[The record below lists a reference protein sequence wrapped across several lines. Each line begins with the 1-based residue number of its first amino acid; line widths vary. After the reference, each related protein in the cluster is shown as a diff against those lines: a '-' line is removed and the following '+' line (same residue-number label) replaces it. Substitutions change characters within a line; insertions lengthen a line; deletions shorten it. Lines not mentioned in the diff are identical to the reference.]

1 MPQKEHFFFS
11 KRKKIG
17 EISLPLHQIYE
28 HNQKNF
34 NMRKLLSIAIALMTI
49 VSCANKQ
56 HTSDDSGYNS
66 ADSIINAIGDARDF
80 PRLIEVTDSFEKA
93 GDISQVRAIFYSTIA
108 YNLMGKH
115 RTALRRY
122 YQLAKINAKDLDCQA
137 DIESMVYTY
146 KDYMR
151 LLCDMRRYDRALRE
165 ANNADRKLKAAG
177 YDTFTDHHDIA
188 QMMGESQLYLDQ
200 EGQAKKSFEKSLQGM
215 KTRLATYDAPLDLR
229 ECQKTMNA
237 IARAYIHRGHY
248 DEAIPWMKLQDSLFI
263 VADKHPQRDTAFVD
277 EMKAEI
283 NYSKALLEQALGHT
297 DKAEQAFAAYQSTR
311 MAKQLGSIINS
322 NEYLLQTH
330 RYEEAARNYSQLER
344 YLKESG
350 YKADLD
356 NIGRFMIPKYRAN
369 LLAGRRD
376 SALYVATLVADYFD
390 SALVRQKISDA
401 DLLATVYD
409 TEGKERQIAEQR
421 AELSQVRTIAVVII
435 MIIVVAFFHFYI
447 RQRRKAYDKLNESNR
462 QLKLANERA
471 EESSRMKT
479 KFIQQISHE
488 VRTPLNI
495 LSGFT
500 QVLADPNINVRN
512 EELQT
517 ISQKIIENSERITS
531 LVNKMLDLSM
541 VSSGGDIE
549 CHDTMT
555 PADVATQA
563 IDQSGIRQADHLD
576 FQLQVSPEA
585 ETLFFTTCQE
595 SAVKALT
602 LLLDNAI
609 KFTHPT
615 AFRHQQPKSEKARV
629 TLSICATHDQMVF
642 VVEDTGIGIP
652 ADQAENIFTEFV
664 QLDDYIEGTGI
675 GLSIARL
682 LARHLNGDITLDTT
696 YTAGARFV
704 MVLQNHLI
712 DSGIA

>member
-34 NMRKLLSIAIALMTI
+34 NMRKLLSIALALMTI
-49 VSCANKQ
+49 VSCTNKQ
-56 HTSDDSGYNS
+56 QASDDSGYNS

-188 QMMGESQLYLDQ
+188 QMMGESQLYLAQ
-200 EGQAKKSFEKSLQGM
+200 EDQAKKSFEKSLQGM
-215 KTRLATYDAPLDLR
+215 KMRLATYDAPLDLR

-283 NYSKALLEQALGHT
+283 NYSKALLEHALGHT
-297 DKAEQAFAAYQSTR
+297 DEAEQAFAAYQSTQ

-350 YKADLD
+350 YKTDLD

-488 VRTPLNI
+488 VRTPLNV
-495 LSGFT
+495 LSGFS
-500 QVLADPNINVRN
+500 QVLGDSAFDIDHDEIKV
-512 EELQT
+512 
-517 ISQKIIENSERITS
+517 ISHKIVENSERITK
-531 LVNKMLDLSM
+531 LIGKMLDLS
-541 VSSGGDIE
+541 VVYSNSDLE
-549 CHDTMT
+549 CKDLVT
-555 PADVATQA
+555 PADLAEQA
-563 IDQSGIRQADHLD
+563 VKDSGIRKASHLD
-576 FQLQVSPEA
+576 FQLQLSSEA
-585 ETLFFTTCQE
+585 GALSILTHRR
-595 SAVKALT
+595 SAVKSLS

-609 KFTHPT
+609 KFTHPLV
-615 AFRHQQPKSEKARV
+615 FKNNRSDNQPPHVVLNVGVNGEQV
-629 TLSICATHDQMVF
+629 VF
-642 VVEDTGIGIP
+642 AVEDTGIGVP
-652 ADQAENIFTEFV
+652 LDQAENIFTDFV
-664 QLDDYIEGTGI
+664 QLDEFYDGTGI
-675 GLSIARL
+675 GLPIARS
-682 LARHLNGDITLDTT
+682 LARKMGGDVMLDTA
-696 YTAGARFV
+696 YTGGARFV
-704 MVLQNHLI
+704 MWLPLQK
-712 DSGIA
+712 A